1 MSRVREQSRVSESHY
16 AFTIAFMIFDEDDN
30 MQIDK
35 QEFLKIHFALFQ
47 IQYILILGT
56 PQALES
62 SDINLMESQ
71 LELEQ
76 CFVNADF
83 DVDFL
88 SRIVPTTREKF
99 ERLIHSSSFRNKN
112 MDKDEEEQK
121 LLEAK
126 QSLETTLTVHLFG
139 RSGRDSLTFQQF
151 QNFYQHLQK
160 ELIEIE
166 FKEFSRGKDR
176 ISAVDFARLV
186 LRYSILHK
194 DERSPYIRRVYER
207 SEYDEEVFF

>member
-1 MSRVREQSRVSESHY
+1 MIARFVEFSSESHY

-88 SRIVPTTREKF
+88 SRIVPTTREK
-99 ERLIHSSSFRNKN
+99 
-112 MDKDEEEQK
+112 
-121 LLEAK
+121 
-126 QSLETTLTVHLFG
+126 
-139 RSGRDSLTFQQF
+139 
-151 QNFYQHLQK
+151 
-160 ELIEIE
+160 
-166 FKEFSRGKDR
+166 
-176 ISAVDFARLV
+176 
-186 LRYSILHK
+186 
-194 DERSPYIRRVYER
+194 
-207 SEYDEEVFF
+207 